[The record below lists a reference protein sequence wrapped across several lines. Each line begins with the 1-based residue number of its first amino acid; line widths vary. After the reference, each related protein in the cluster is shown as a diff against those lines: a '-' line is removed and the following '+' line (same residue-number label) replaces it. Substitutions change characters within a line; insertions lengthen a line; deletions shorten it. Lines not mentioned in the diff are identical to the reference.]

1 MYINYSFGNSEK
13 GTLLM
18 QNEIRTMDSLAIVK
32 HEKLWITKVSN
43 LLNEIYES
51 LMEKQIDN
59 QKITKE
65 TIAEYFFQEVDLKYR
80 ISQEMKIALKRPL
93 SKIEEQLVDKII
105 QAMELNLISLWMD
118 E

>member
-1 MYINYSFGNSEK
+1 MYINFSFGNSEK

-18 QNEIRTMDSLAIVK
+18 QNDIRTMDSLAIVK
-32 HEKLWITKVSN
+32 NEKLWISRVSN
-43 LLNEIYES
+43 LLNKIYES

-93 SKIEEQLVDKII
+93 NKIEALFVDKFILGM
-105 QAMELNLISLWMD
+105 AMNLINLWMD

>member
-1 MYINYSFGNSEK
+1 MYINFSFGNSEK

-32 HEKLWITKVSN
+32 NEKLWISRVSN
-43 LLNEIYES
+43 LLNKIYES

-93 SKIEEQLVDKII
+93 NKIEEQLVDKII
-105 QAMELNLISLWMD
+105 QAMEMNLINLWMD